1 VPVSL
6 GCHHLLSASIS
17 YRRLLAVSISYHQ
30 FCQFLPI
37 AQRTTNGTSKTWTA
51 STRCAASEGW
61 LTVASGHLLACQE
74 LDQKVYEK
82 NFQTLEEWSVDV
94 SCVQFFIAYHCLPVI
109 SLISRGKLLGF
120 LPLKPLNPPLT
131 GFGSVIQSL
140 ATSVRL
146 FFQHRFVSCIVGLIL
161 GSIAAQR
168 GSETFPQ
175 TSTTQSMALLEIAT
189 DPSKEQLLCP
199 EGAWIFSVR
208 FLSFLSFLHLFL
220 FDSLSAPHTR
230 QDNVT
235 KLTRGTVKL
244 CQACSLHGAG
254 TRTVW
259 ALWGPLAFFKTRSW
273 SLDSV
278 QGLKISYDIFWYIMI
293 YDMIYYIVIYYHILY
308 HMYWVNVIPSSQ
320 LLAQVVGVFPGARMN
335 DGTEAA
341 EIGKRV
347 KP

>member
-1 VPVSL
+1 MTVKSAAHDVDIGKNSDDLRKLERQRAEENVTTDGAIVAISAVDTATVKSIVPVSL
-6 GCHHLLSASIS
+6 GCHKIYYQLSSKK
-17 YRRLLAVSISYHQ
+17 LAVSISYHQ
-30 FCQFLPI
+30 FCQFLPII

-51 STRCAASEGW
+51 STRCAASFSW
-61 LTVASGHLLACQE
+61 LVSWLRGGHLLACQE

-109 SLISRGKLLGF
+109 SLISRGKLFGF
-120 LPLKPLNPPLT
+120 LPLKPLNPPST

-175 TSTTQSMALLEIAT
+175 TSTTQSMALVLEIAT

-199 EGAWIFSVR
+199 EGAWILSVR
-208 FLSFLSFLHLFL
+208 FLSFLHLFL

-244 CQACSLHGAG
+244 CQARSLHGAG
-254 TRTVW
+254 TRTV
-259 ALWGPLAFFKTRSW
+259 
-273 SLDSV
+273 
-278 QGLKISYDIFWYIMI
+278 
-293 YDMIYYIVIYYHILY
+293 
-308 HMYWVNVIPSSQ
+308 
-320 LLAQVVGVFPGARMN
+320 
-335 DGTEAA
+335 
-341 EIGKRV
+341 
-347 KP
+347 